1 MRAYQIHEYG
11 GLEGLARRDLPE
23 PTPGP
28 REAVVSVRAR
38 AINYRDL
45 LILRRRYLLPG
56 APDVVPLSYGAGEVI
71 AIGADVTRVKVGDR
85 VAAAY
90 FPRWRGGLL
99 EIESAMDQFGC
110 TRDGMLADYALADEE
125 ALVHLPRHLT
135 FEEGATLPCAGVT
148 AWSAVAGGRKPTPG
162 QTVLTIGTGGVALFA
177 VQFAKLFGARVLS
190 ITSSASKT
198 AVLRQLGVD
207 AVIVTDECPDWP
219 SKLRELTGGRGVDQ
233 VIETGGLNS
242 LPKSLA
248 SCAWNAEVA
257 LVLALPDGA
266 IEVAALRGLFTLRR
280 LFVGSRATFE
290 EMNRAIEIHALRP
303 VIDRTFAFD
312 DALEAYN
319 HFAEKHHVGKVVISD
334 SETNRNEKQSLGTCT
349 ARFTETGD
357 WP

>member
-11 GLEGLARRDLPE
+11 GIEGIARRDLPE

-28 REAVVSVRAR
+28 REAVVRVRAR

-45 LILRRRYLLPG
+45 LILRRQYPLPG
-56 APDVVPLSYGAGEVI
+56 APDVVPLSDGAGEVV
-71 AIGADVTRVKVGDR
+71 AVGADVTRVKIGDS
-85 VAAAY
+85 VAATY

-99 EIESAMDQFGC
+99 ELESAMDQFGC

-125 ALVHLPRHLT
+125 ALVHVPRHLT
-135 FEEGATLPCAGVT
+135 FEEGATLPRAGVT

-177 VQFAKLFGARVLS
+177 VQFAKMFGARVLS
-190 ITSSASKT
+190 ITSSQSK
-198 AVLRQLGVD
+198 ADVLKWLGSD
-207 AVIVTDECPDWP
+207 GVIVTDECPEWP
-219 SKLRELTGGRGVDQ
+219 SKLREMTGGRGVDQ
-233 VIETGGLNS
+233 VIETGGVDT

-257 LVLALPDGA
+257 LVLALPQGV
-266 IEVAALRGLFTLRR
+266 IEAATLRGLVTLRR

-290 EMNRAIEIHALRP
+290 EMNRAIESHALRP
-303 VIDRTFAFD
+303 VVDRSFAFD
-312 DALEAYN
+312 DALKAYE
-319 HFAEKHHVGKVVISD
+319 HFSSKRHVGKVVISD
-334 SETNRNEKQSLGTCT
+334 SPADQSEKQSTDTCT
-349 ARFTETGD
+349 ARFTESGD